1 MLHPRTLEPLEGAGI
16 PVFVG
21 NTLRPGGPG
30 TWIGPAETVAEE
42 AQEAGT
48 AA

>member
-1 MLHPRTLEPLEGAGI
+1 MPSYGREEAGI

-21 NTLRPGGPG
+21 NTLRPEGPG
-30 TWIGPAETVAEE
+30 TWIGPAPIDRAED
-42 AQEAGT
+42 GT